1 MSNSSNSLLSL
12 NPVKSKLSIKFYSI
26 LFLFMIW
33 TLTQIL
39 IPIKF
44 LPYDILIKVEFYK
57 SAIPIFLVTISLIL
71 YIKNLRLHTYLLPF
85 IFYSICSCF

>member
-1 MSNSSNSLLSL
+1 
-12 NPVKSKLSIKFYSI
+12 
-26 LFLFMIW
+26 MIW

-85 IFYSICSCF
+85 SFFILFVAVSSLIKFAFTAILRVFFMIFLNISYGL